1 MLIYLLG
8 MPWLQQVNYF
18 HNFASFVWQFIN
30 CTVAPY
36 LWYNT
41 MMLQFI
47 ILMPLFWWLSRYVD
61 HDLKRGI
68 WIAVLTFILY
78 FAWLYFYDYYV
89 FHGIHEH
96 DWYLLD
102 RIFISFFI
110 YGVYGVLAWQLRSYY
125 RSEEHTSELQSRFDL
140 VCRLL
145 LEKKR

>member
-1 MLIYLLG
+1 VVLLLFSALH
-8 MPWLQQVNYF
+8 PLSPLSLPF
-18 HNFASFVWQFIN
+18 
-30 CTVAPY
+30 PY
-36 LWYNT
+36 T
-41 MMLQFI
+41 T
-47 ILMPLFWWLSRYVD
+47 LFRS
-61 HDLKRGI
+61 
-68 WIAVLTFILY
+68 IAVLTFILY